1 MSPSLFDQL
10 IGLSAAVLLLTSVLL
25 VWKRSLVAAV
35 RLLAIQGAALA
46 AVVTVI
52 GLFDREPQL
61 VAVGALV
68 LTLKGFVLPW
78 VLDRSRIR
86 TGAVREETPLI
97 NTTAALLAL
106 SLLTMVAYL
115 VSQPLRVLAAAAPG
129 ATTAALPVGI
139 SLVLYGFLL
148 LTTRRHAVSQLVGFL
163 VLDNGIAA
171 VAFLTSGGVPF
182 VVELGASLDVLLVVL
197 ILRVFTGRMTVKFG
211 GADLDDLR
219 ELRD

>member
-10 IGLSAAVLLLTSVLL
+10 VGLSAGVLLLTSVLL

-35 RLLAIQGAALA
+35 RLLALQGVALA
-46 AVVTVI
+46 T
-52 GLFDREPQL
+52 L
-61 VAVGALV
+61 VAVIGVYDRDTSLVAVAALV
-68 LTLKGFVLPW
+68 LALKGFVLPW

-86 TGAVREETPLI
+86 TRAVRDETPLM
-97 NTTAALLAL
+97 NTTASLLAV
-106 SLLTMVAYL
+106 SLLTMLAYL
-115 VSQPLRVLAAAAPG
+115 VSQPLRVLVPG
-129 ATTAALPVGI
+129 PTTAAVPVGI

-148 LTTRRHAVSQLVGFL
+148 LTTRRHAISQLVGFL

-197 ILRVFTGRMTVKFG
+197 ILRVLTSRMTVKFG
-211 GADLDDLR
+211 GADLDELT

>member
-10 IGLSAAVLLLTSVLL
+10 VGLSAGVLLLTSVLL

-35 RLLAIQGAALA
+35 RLLALQGAALA
-46 AVVTVI
+46 T
-52 GLFDREPQL
+52 L
-61 VAVGALV
+61 VAVIGVYDRDTSLVAVAALV
-68 LTLKGFVLPW
+68 LALKGFVLPW

-86 TGAVREETPLI
+86 TRAVRDETPLM
-97 NTTAALLAL
+97 NTTASLLAV
-106 SLLTMVAYL
+106 SLLTMLAYL
-115 VSQPLRVLAAAAPG
+115 VSQPLRVLVPG
-129 ATTAALPVGI
+129 PTTAAVPVGI

-148 LTTRRHAVSQLVGFL
+148 LTTRRHAISQLVGFL

-197 ILRVFTGRMTVKFG
+197 ILRVLTSRMTVKFG
-211 GADLDDLR
+211 GADLDELT